1 MKKTVTLNLKSE
13 LCEEQVEIPE
23 ELWRRFEEKAKELG
37 VPPEELAVIA
47 LREAIEDDQK
57 KV

>member
-13 LCEEQVEIPE
+13 IVEEQIEIPE
-23 ELWRRFEEKAKELG
+23 KLWERFEQRAKELG

-47 LREAIEDDQK
+47 LDNFLKARGH
-57 KV
+57 